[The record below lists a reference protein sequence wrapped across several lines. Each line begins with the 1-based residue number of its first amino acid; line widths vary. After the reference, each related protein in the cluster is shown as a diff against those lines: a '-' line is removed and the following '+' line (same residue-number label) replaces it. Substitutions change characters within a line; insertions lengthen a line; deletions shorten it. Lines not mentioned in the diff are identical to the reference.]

1 MRLALDLVRRARDFA
16 EAAVLPERRRAMV
29 LVGLNAS
36 AAALALGAL
45 HVGGTLVRGAPDL
58 PAPPPLTSETVAK
71 AAAKTIRPAMKVAP
85 VSFEAVPDEAILFAP
100 PVATPTTF
108 TSGGGNTDATFATPP
123 AQTEPSPS
131 SPSPVKPVSSSP
143 LAHPIKIALGRTVK
157 SIKPIAHGA
166 PLILSELIAG
176 DDGGQGTASGALSA
190 DAGLSS
196 ASGLSVAAGGSLS
209 AATSATVG
217 SATGVASSAVASVS
231 SAVASTVSTVGHTMS
246 SAVGG
251 LR

>member
-1 MRLALDLVRRARDFA
+1 MRLALDFVRRARDFA

-45 HVGGTLVRGAPDL
+45 HVGGTLMRGAPNL
-58 PAPPPLTSETVAK
+58 AAPPPLTSETVAK
-71 AAAKTIRPAMKVAP
+71 AAAKTIHPPAKAAP
-85 VSFEAVPDEAILFAP
+85 ASFGAAPDDAILFAP

-108 TSGGGNTDATFATPP
+108 TSGAGNIDATFATPP
-123 AQTEPSPS
+123 AQSQPLPPA
-131 SPSPVKPVSSSP
+131 PSPVKPVSTAP
-143 LAHPIKIALGRTVK
+143 VGHPVKIALSRTIK

-176 DDGGQGTASGALSA
+176 NDGGQGTASGALSA

-196 ASGLSVAAGGSLS
+196 GSGLGVTAGGSVS

-217 SATGVASSAVASVS
+217 SVTGAASGAVASVS
-231 SAVASTVSTVGHTMS
+231 SAVASTASIVGHTVS